1 MMQHSIVQMKKQ
13 VRNWLK
19 EHDDRAFR
27 ETFLD
32 WHANDQMQVI
42 RELEKQERRLLY
54 EWLTPAEFSD
64 IFQEMDYEDQFFTV
78 KEISENDAAEM
89 LNEVSADD
97 AAAFFDK
104 IPIEERK
111 ESLLKMMDPTEAAKV
126 REILSYPRETAG
138 AIMTKEYLEIFADQT
153 VGNVM
158 TFLRKTGQE
167 VETIYY
173 LYVVNEEG
181 SLVGVVSLRDVIVN
195 NENTNIRDI
204 MSTRVVSVED
214 DLDQEEVARMIKTYD
229 LLAVPVVNKQ
239 KDLVG
244 IVTVDDVM
252 DVLEDEMTED
262 IGEISASK
270 GSTDTNLTAFQ
281 AAKKRAPW
289 IVLLMFL
296 GLITANVIGQYEETL
311 EAVVLLSVFIP
322 LIMDSAGNTGTQSL
336 AVVVRSLAT
345 GSFERKGI
353 SQMLKRELGTGVLMG
368 LTCALVLIITV
379 SIIYDSPMLAG
390 IVAVSIFL
398 TLSVAAFIGA
408 VLPLIINK
416 LHIDPA
422 VASGPFIT
430 TLNDI
435 IGLFIYFTIAT
446 SFIQYL

>member
-1 MMQHSIVQMKKQ
+1 MNQDSIKQMIDQ
-13 VRNWLK
+13 VRHWLK
-19 EHDDRAFR
+19 EHEDKAFR
-27 ETFLD
+27 EMFLD
-32 WHANDQMQVI
+32 WHGNDQMQVI
-42 RELEKQERRLLY
+42 RELEKQERLLLY
-54 EWLTPAEFSD
+54 DWLTPEEFSN
-64 IFQEMDYEDQFFTV
+64 IFQEMDYEDQFFTI
-78 KEISENDAAEM
+78 KEMDENYAAQM
-89 LNEVSADD
+89 LNVVSADD

-104 IPIEERK
+104 IPREERK
-111 ESLLKMMDPTEAAKV
+111 ESLLRMMDPAEAADV

-138 AIMTKEYLEIFADQT
+138 AIMTKEYLEIFSDQT
-153 VGNVM
+153 VAEVM
-158 TFLRKTGQE
+158 TFLRKSEQD

-181 SLVGVVSLRDVIVN
+181 NLVGVVSLRDVIVN
-195 NENTNIRDI
+195 NENKMIRDI

-214 DLDQEEVARMIKTYD
+214 DLDQEEVAEIIKTYD

-252 DVLEDEMTED
+252 DVLEEEMTED

-270 GSTDTNLTAFQ
+270 GSTDANLTAFQ

-296 GLITANVIGQYEETL
+296 GLITANVIGQFEETL

-353 SQMLKRELGTGVLMG
+353 RQMLRRELGTGVLMG
-368 LTCALVLIITV
+368 LICAVVLVITV
-379 SIIYDSPMLAG
+379 SVLYGNPMLAG

-408 VLPLIINK
+408 LLPLIINK

-435 IGLFIYFTIAT
+435 IGLLIYFTIAT
-446 SFIQYL
+446 ALIQYL